1 MSMADKGNI
10 SSTIARSARKTDSDV
25 VEKLRA
31 FGVSTVYEAQGGI
44 GLMKPHLRPIYHGP
58 AIAGPAVTVS
68 CATGDNLM
76 VHAGLD
82 ICQPGDVLVVST
94 TSDSDHGMFGGLL
107 GLSSQLRGVVALI
120 IDAGVR
126 DVPDLRAMQFPVW
139 AKLISAKGTTK
150 NGPGS
155 VNVPI
160 QCAGVYVH
168 PGGIIVADPD
178 GVVVV
183 SAESAESVANS
194 ARGRHEHEQRVRERL
209 KRGESTLDILGLRAR
224 LDEFEA

>member
-1 MSMADKGNI
+1 MRRSDDQKI
-10 SSTIARSARKTDSDV
+10 SSTIVRSVRRPDSGLI
-25 VEKLRA
+25 ESLRA
-31 FGVSTVYEAQGGI
+31 FGVSTVCEAQKGV
-44 GLMKPHLRPIYHGP
+44 GLMRSYLRPIYHP
-58 AIAGPAVTVS
+58 PTIAGPAVTVS

-82 ICQPGDVLVVST
+82 VCKPGDVLVVST
-94 TSDSDHGMFGGLL
+94 SSDSDHGMFGGLL
-107 GLSSQLRGVVALI
+107 GLASHLRGVVALV

-126 DVPDLRAMQFPVW
+126 DVADLSAMQFPVW
-139 AKLISAKGTTK
+139 AKLISPKGTTK

-160 QCAGVYVH
+160 ECAGVCVH
-168 PGGIIVADPD
+168 PGDVIVADSD

-183 SAESAESVANS
+183 SAESVVSLTS
-194 ARGRHEHEQRVRERL
+194 AARERQEHEQRVRERL

-224 LDEFEA
+224 LNDYEA